1 MNAAVVGAFLSMSVR
16 KVGNSDLFSLQI
28 QPRCSLGG
36 LELPFR
42 LISPSQSSR
51 PLFSK
56 TLVGPR
62 VVLLTVSWS
71 PQQHSRPT
79 ISTPDECC
87 RGQPA
92 SIPALARTASFR
104 ISPQWQHPQGER
116 RCWTC
121 QWTRGTSILSAQRP
135 FVLVVLIGCW
145 RAGRRWGL

>member
-1 MNAAVVGAFLSMSVR
+1 MNAAVVGTFLSMSV
-16 KVGNSDLFSLQI
+16 DLFSLQI
-28 QPRCSLGG
+28 QPRRSLGG
-36 LELPFR
+36 LELQYRAGLYLLRNF
-42 LISPSQSSR
+42 SR

-121 QWTRGTSILSAQRP
+121 QWTRGTSIFSAQRP

-145 RAGRRWGL
+145 RAGQRWGL